1 MNKAIREQI
10 PNNLLFRYRIPC
22 RKVVAKSKKS
32 TTPKPVELDES
43 YRLPHFGEFDDQ
55 FQFADVRIGWSE
67 RGVHVTI
74 IVKGRQMA
82 LECRETAILDSD
94 SLYLW
99 IDTRNTHDVHRATRF
114 CHWFVLLP
122 AGGGA
127 KKNKPVANPVKINRA
142 KEVSPSFNRSK
153 VLIES
158 EVSKSGYKINAL
170 IPAASLN
177 GWNPEE
183 QTDIGFN
190 FMVNDS
196 ELGYQT
202 LALGPD
208 MPIEEDPSLWH
219 TLQLVE

>member
-10 PNNLLFRYRIPC
+10 PENLLFRYRIPC
-22 RKVVAKSKKS
+22 RKVESKSKAR
-32 TTPKPVELDES
+32 TPKPVDLDES
-43 YRLPHFGEFDDQ
+43 YRLPHFGEFESQ
-55 FQFADVRIGWSE
+55 YQFADMRIGWGE
-67 RGVHVTI
+67 KGVYITL
-74 IVKGRQMA
+74 IVKGRQLP

-94 SLYLW
+94 SLYVWL
-99 IDTRNTHDVHRATRF
+99 DTRDTHDVHRATRF

-122 AGGGA
+122 AGAGA

-142 KEVSPSFNRSK
+142 REVSPAFNRAK
-153 VLIES
+153 IGIES
-158 EVSKSGYKINAL
+158 EVTKTGYKINAL

-177 GWNPEE
+177 GWDPNEHHNL
-183 QTDIGFN
+183 GFN

-219 TLQLVE
+219 TLHLVD

>member
-10 PNNLLFRYRIPC
+10 PSNLLFRYQIPC
-22 RKVVAKSKKS
+22 RKVVSKSK
-32 TTPKPVELDES
+32 TPKAVELDES
-43 YRLPHFGEFDDQ
+43 YRLPHFGEFDGQ
-55 FQFADVRIGWSE
+55 YQFADVRIGWSAL
-67 RGVHVTI
+67 GVHATL
-74 IVKGRQMA
+74 IVKGRQMP

-99 IDTRNTHDVHRATRF
+99 VDTRNTGDVHRATRF

-142 KEVSPSFNRSK
+142 REVSPSFNRSK
-153 VLIES
+153 ILIDS
-158 EVSKSGYKINAL
+158 TVSKTGYQINAL
-170 IPAASLN
+170 IPAACLN
-177 GWNPEE
+177 GWNPDE
-183 QTDIGFN
+183 QSLIGFN

-219 TLQLVE
+219 TLKLVD